1 MGSIAQ
7 ARRGLSNQTAT
18 KVVKPWQ
25 IEFESRLAA
34 SDAPPVLSRDL
45 QARMARNAHDNKPLP
60 VSSLSH
66 WLNSAQARGKLPR
79 VQRGLYLNAFRS
91 PPGRLADAAP
101 WLRTDAVVSLNTVLG
116 EAGVLNNLSRTI
128 TAVVPIDAGGSPPQL
143 GRKTTAA
150 GTFHFFG
157 LPRRVLEA
165 GAADD
170 RLDTHGGVE
179 HARATPEKALLDWL
193 YLAASPRSH
202 RTWPLRGDVDMT
214 QLDQRRLRRLARAM
228 GVTEILD
235 TWLANSS

>member
-1 MGSIAQ
+1 MKS
-7 ARRGLSNQTAT
+7 
-18 KVVKPWQ
+18 WQ
-25 IEFESRLAA
+25 MTFESRLAA

-45 QARMARNAHDNKPLP
+45 LARLARSAHGNRALP

-66 WLNSAQARGKLPR
+66 WLKSAQARGKLPR

-101 WLRTDAVVSLNTVLG
+101 WLRIDAVVSLNTVLG
-116 EAGVLNNLSRTI
+116 EAGVLNNLSRVI
-128 TAVVPIDAGGSPPQL
+128 SVVVPIDSSGPPPQL
-143 GRKTTAA
+143 GRKKTAA

-157 LPRRVLEA
+157 LPRRTLEA

-202 RTWPLRGDVDMT
+202 RTWPLRGDVDIT
-214 QLDQRRLRRLARAM
+214 LLDQRRLRRLARAM
-228 GVTEILD
+228 GTAEILD
-235 TWLANSS
+235 TWLANGP